1 MSCYTATSTAHSAA
15 SLTLAPPPLQILP
28 GFLLCFVRRFDQL
41 MPSPTQLKWT
51 CCKAYTKLSYFQASL
66 LGYGI
71 GESHSALCCTLT
83 ALLTTHT
90 HSTPHTTPSQHSS
103 HNTFTQHSSHNT
115 PHNTLTQY
123 SSQSILTQH
132 SSHNTLTQH
141 YSHNTL
147 TALIMMRIM
156 CQPTAV
162 SGLPP
167 SQMSPCPTSLQ
178 VWLWPVLPPSTTRQR
193 SQPCCTW
200 SRALCC
206 HSCSKHGSR
215 SDQHTL

>member
-1 MSCYTATSTAHSAA
+1 
-15 SLTLAPPPLQILP
+15 
-28 GFLLCFVRRFDQL
+28 

-83 ALLTTHT
+83 ALLTTHS

-115 PHNTLTQY
+115 PHNTLTQH
-123 SSQSILTQH
+123 SSHSILTQH

-147 TALIMMRIM
+147 TALIMMRVM

-162 SGLPP
+162 SGLTTLSDVTLSDLPAGLALASFASEYYQAAQP
-167 SQMSPCPTSLQ
+167 ALLYLVPCTLLPLMLKAWLQ
-178 VWLWPVLPPSTTRQR
+178 VRPT
-193 SQPCCTW
+193 
-200 SRALCC
+200 
-206 HSCSKHGSR
+206 
-215 SDQHTL
+215 HTVGVV

>member
-1 MSCYTATSTAHSAA
+1 
-15 SLTLAPPPLQILP
+15 
-28 GFLLCFVRRFDQL
+28 

-83 ALLTTHT
+83 ALLTTHS

-115 PHNTLTQY
+115 PHNTLTQH
-123 SSQSILTQH
+123 SSHSTLTQH

-147 TALIMMRIM
+147 TALIMMRVM
-156 CQPTAV
+156 CQLTAV
-162 SGLPP
+162 GGLTTLSAVTLSDPPCRSGSGQFCLR
-167 SQMSPCPTSLQ
+167 
-178 VWLWPVLPPSTTRQR
+178 VLPGSAASPAVPGPVHSAATHAQSMVAGQTNTHCRCGV
-193 SQPCCTW
+193 SDGG
-200 SRALCC
+200 RAYSVRCE
-206 HSCSKHGSR
+206 
-215 SDQHTL
+215 